1 MNSNLIEL
9 KRRREIYDF
18 IAKNSG
24 LHMREISRIM
34 KIPFSTLQYHLNYLE
49 KKEFI
54 ISKDDGKYIRYY
66 VSFQIGEK
74 EKRILNFLRKK
85 TTLHMIL
92 WFFIAQQCSQRDL
105 SRFLEKHPAT
115 IGFHL
120 RNMLNLGIVKRVSID
135 NGIIYKETLPNIIE
149 RNQVSSEKIYI
160 LQDSWMIY
168 DLLIKHKE
176 NLADIDIVT
185 GIINYIEM
193 HISEGIPKKIQSRE
207 ETIDSV
213 INTFSKI
220 FFPPSFCS

>member
-1 MNSNLIEL
+1 MNDIILEL

-18 IAKNSG
+18 ILKNSG
-24 LHMREISRIM
+24 LHMREISRKM
-34 KIPFSTLQYHLNYLE
+34 NIPFSTLQYHLNYLE
-49 KKEFI
+49 KKGFI
-54 ISKDDGKYIRYY
+54 ISKDDGKYIRYFISY
-66 VSFQIGEK
+66 EIGEK
-74 EKRILNFLRKK
+74 EKKILNFLRKK

-92 WFFIAQQCSQRDL
+92 WFFIAQQCSQKDL

-120 RNMLNLGIVKRVSID
+120 RNMLHSGIIKKVSID
-135 NGIIYKETLPNIIE
+135 NGIIYKDTLPNIIE
-149 RNQVSSEKIYI
+149 RNQVSNEKIYI

-168 DLLIKHKE
+168 DVLIKYRE
-176 NLADIDIVT
+176 NLSDKDIVA
-185 GIINYIEM
+185 GIIEYIEM

-213 INTFSKI
+213 IKTFSKI